1 MSSGARY
8 GEADYWD
15 KRYSEATTS
24 FDWYFNYHSVVTDL
38 LAKYDRKDIKI
49 LNIGCGNSTF
59 AEFLVR
65 DGYKDVTNVDI
76 SPVVIKKMEEQYH
89 EMLPTV
95 KWITM
100 DTRQLSFESESFDVV
115 FDKGTLDAILCGS
128 NSFVNAKKM
137 NSEVSRVLKPGG
149 TYLVMTYGD
158 PESRILHFED
168 PAFDWIVTAKE
179 VKSSDED
186 RKEAS
191 IYHCYFMEKN

>member
-95 KWITM
+95 KCMRNATIV
-100 DTRQLSFESESFDVV
+100 SFSNFSFRDHN
-115 FDKGTLDAILCGS
+115 GYSPTIL
-128 NSFVNAKKM
+128 
-137 NSEVSRVLKPGG
+137 
-149 TYLVMTYGD
+149 
-158 PESRILHFED
+158 
-168 PAFDWIVTAKE
+168 
-179 VKSSDED
+179 
-186 RKEAS
+186 
-191 IYHCYFMEKN
+191 